1 MVYGNKTINYRL
13 YNLSNG
19 KREILQDTKTVKR
32 PDIEYTSDTI
42 KGPGLLGEIDMPTLA
57 AVSSM
62 SHEIGLRRETV
73 DSANLMAPEIH
84 SLELDWDTDVLNPT
98 SGKIEVSHNKE
109 IIKCLPKS
117 FSPGSIEGN
126 TSEDGTLKV
135 EDLYY
140 KRIQDGQA
148 LDEIDKLNG
157 KLMINGVDYTGQIST
172 L

>member
-1 MVYGNKTINYRL
+1 MIGNKTINYSIYSRT
-13 YNLSNG
+13 SG
-19 KREILQDTKTVKR
+19 GRIALQDTKNVKR
-32 PDIEYTSDTI
+32 PDIEYQSDTI
-42 KGPGLLGEIDMPTLA
+42 KGPGILGEIDMPTLA

-73 DSANLMAPEIH
+73 ESASLMAPEIH
-84 SLELDWDTDVLNPT
+84 ELEIDWDTDVLNPT

-140 KRIQDGQA
+140 KRIQDGKA

-157 KLMINGVDYTGQIST
+157 KLMINGVDYTSQISD